1 MDDASRAWFESLL
14 PDGPGISSR
23 PMFGNRAGFV
33 NGNMFLALL
42 GQDVAVRLP
51 EEDREELLR
60 EEGAAPFEPA
70 KGRPMKEYVVLP
82 AGWRR
87 TPAKARAWVER
98 SLEWVAS
105 MPPKSVAARKKR

>member
-51 EEDREELLR
+51 EEDPGEGQGVGRALPRVGCLDAPEER
-60 EEGAAPFEPA
+60 RGEEEALAAPDGHPQ
-70 KGRPMKEYVVLP
+70 GRRV
-82 AGWRR
+82 R
-87 TPAKARAWVER
+87 
-98 SLEWVAS
+98 
-105 MPPKSVAARKKR
+105 